1 VFRKICQQGHSG
13 PDEPPLTLEVKE
25 DDELVQWPL
34 FHNGAA
40 EAIKIL
46 LSLQTQR
53 EKQIHFA
60 RNWIM
65 QHKPASPKAD
75 HAGFLLALGLFG
87 LLDSLVRTDIYQH
100 LKTLHDSTVIA
111 TLLGK
116 SAS

>member
-1 VFRKICQQGHSG
+1 MFRKICQQGHSG